1 MSLPPGTRLGGYEVV
16 RALGA
21 GGMGEVYLARDTTLD
36 RMVALKLLPA
46 DVTADAHR
54 VARFEREARSASSLS
69 HPNICVIHALG
80 AADDGRRFITMEF
93 VEGSTL
99 RERLSPEHGP
109 AGLREVLDI
118 GIQIA
123 AGVGAAH
130 ALGIVHRDLKPENV
144 MVRADGLVK
153 VLDFGLAKLA
163 PPDPLGPT
171 VDDPTRAHISTAA
184 GVIVGTVA
192 YMSPEQIRGLEVDGR
207 TDIWGLGV
215 VLYELTTGR
224 RPFGGTSGSDVM
236 VAILEREP
244 APLARFDPQLPG
256 ELQRIVGKAL
266 RKDREQR
273 YQVIKDLRLDLEALR
288 DELSVQARSSADAA
302 VPAAA
307 GAAASVEHHSLERG
321 VPGRPAGTPQG
332 ARRRSCSCC
341 CSGSPRSSAGG

>member
-1 MSLPPGTRLGGYEVV
+1 MARAVRRLTRAVNRSAVASVPPYNPAVRCRFLPVPAWATTRSL

-46 DVTADAHR
+46 DVTSDAHR

-80 AADDGRRFITMEF
+80 AADDGRRFIAMEY

-109 AGLREVLDI
+109 AALREVLDI

-144 MVRADGLVK
+144 IVRADGLVK

-171 VDDPTRAHISTAA
+171 LDDPTRAHVVHRGRHRSSARWCTCRRSRFAGSRSTAA
-184 GVIVGTVA
+184 
-192 YMSPEQIRGLEVDGR
+192 R
-207 TDIWGLGV
+207 
-215 VLYELTTGR
+215 
-224 RPFGGTSGSDVM
+224 TSGV
-236 VAILEREP
+236 
-244 APLARFDPQLPG
+244 
-256 ELQRIVGKAL
+256 
-266 RKDREQR
+266 
-273 YQVIKDLRLDLEALR
+273 
-288 DELSVQARSSADAA
+288 SA
-302 VPAAA
+302 
-307 GAAASVEHHSLERG
+307 
-321 VPGRPAGTPQG
+321 
-332 ARRRSCSCC
+332 SCST
-341 CSGSPRSSAGG
+341 S